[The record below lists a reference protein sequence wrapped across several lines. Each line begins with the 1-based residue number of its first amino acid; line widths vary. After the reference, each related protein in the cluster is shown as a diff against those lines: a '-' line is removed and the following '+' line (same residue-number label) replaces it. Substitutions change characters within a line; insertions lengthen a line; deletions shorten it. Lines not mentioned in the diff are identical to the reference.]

1 MKQKAS
7 VTEWKWEH
15 DRPQV
20 RGQVWGAAEAVLREK
35 SVALN
40 TYIRKQEEPQI
51 NNLSSHPKKLKK
63 KGKSTP
69 KARRQKELIKHRNQ
83 WEKWKKSATVPL
95 ERPIKL
101 WGSSGRGQAAAPGT
115 GQPTSGPADTQ
126 RSHGGVHTDNCPW
139 SSHIAHTKPT
149 AQPSEPFHNRNI
161 QAYMVLQGT
170 NI

>member
-1 MKQKAS
+1 MKQRAS

-63 KGKSTP
+63 KREKYTQSKKTEGTNKAQKSMR
-69 KARRQKELIKHRNQ
+69 KMKEICHC
-83 WEKWKKSATVPL
+83 
-95 ERPIKL
+95 
-101 WGSSGRGQAAAPGT
+101 SSG
-115 GQPTSGPADTQ
+115 
-126 RSHGGVHTDNCPW
+126 
-139 SSHIAHTKPT
+139 K
-149 AQPSEPFHNRNI
+149 
-161 QAYMVLQGT
+161 T
-170 NI
+170 N